1 MYKELLKK
9 IKKYNKII
17 ITRHRNPD
25 MDAIGSQVGLGEL
38 IKNNFKNKEVIYTGD
53 SNKMDFENLMA
64 TVDPSYY
71 KDALLIVC
79 DVAVKSMIADLNYN
93 LAKEV
98 VVVDHHKNDC
108 DLENVSLKIVDT
120 NAEAAALIVADFA
133 ISQKLKLN
141 KKAADY
147 MLFGIITDSGRFQY
161 IKNAEKLFKIASI
174 LSKAGADCKS
184 LYSWLYVE
192 SLSDRKLKLEFE
204 NKIIYDENIAYIKT
218 SKEDILKLENI
229 DIFKISRGMTNL
241 MSGIS
246 EIKIWANF
254 TYNPEKNKVDCEF
267 RSRDISIV
275 DIARKYGGGGHDN
288 ACGACVDNFDITK
301 NIIKDFKELLKKGE

>member
-38 IKNNFKNKEVIYTGD
+38 IKHNFKDKNVIYTGD
-53 SNKMDFENLMA
+53 SNKMDFENLMTA
-64 TVDPSYY
+64 INPDDY

-79 DVAVKSMIADLNYN
+79 DVAVKSMIADLNYT

-98 VVVDHHKNDC
+98 VVIDHHKNDC
-108 DLENVSLKIVDT
+108 DLENVSLKMVDT
-120 NAEAAALIVADFA
+120 EAEAAALIVADFA
-133 ISQKLKLN
+133 ISEKLKIN
-141 KKAADY
+141 KMAADY

-161 IKNAEKLFKIASI
+161 VKNAARLFEVATV

-192 SLSDRKLKLEFE
+192 SLADRKLKLAFE
-204 NKIIYDENIAYIKT
+204 NKIVYDENIAYIKT
-218 SKEDILKLENI
+218 TKEEISKLDNI

-241 MSGIS
+241 MSGID

-254 TYNPEKNKVDCEF
+254 TYNPGKDKIDCEF

-275 DIARKYGGGGHDN
+275 DIAKKYGGGGHDN
-288 ACGACVDNFDITK
+288 ACGASVDDFNVVE
-301 NIIKDFKELLKKGE
+301 NIIKDFKSLLKKGE

>member
-1 MYKELLKK
+1 
-9 IKKYNKII
+9 
-17 ITRHRNPD
+17 

-53 SNKMDFENLMA
+53 SNKMDFENLMT
-64 TVDPSYY
+64 TVDPSCY

-275 DIARKYGGGGHDN
+275 DIAKKYGGGGHDN

>member
-161 IKNAEKLFKIASI
+161 IKNAEKLFNIASI

-184 LYSWLYVE
+184 LYTWLYVE

>member
-53 SNKMDFENLMA
+53 SNKMDFENLMT
-64 TVDPSYY
+64 TVDPSCY

-275 DIARKYGGGGHDN
+275 DIAKKYGGGGHDN